1 MKERN
6 SYKEDDFRYREYE
19 LNEKELKKVSDY
31 TNYQFKSSKTR
42 LLIIYSFMGDIVAA
56 QVQENIIKDFSPEEI
71 KKLFGKIPE

>member
-1 MKERN
+1 MKEID

-19 LNEKELKKVSDY
+19 LNEKELKKVSNY

-42 LLIIYSFMGDIVAA
+42 LLIIYSFMGDMVTA

-71 KKLFGKIPE
+71 KKIFGKIPE

>member
-1 MKERN
+1 MKEIN
-6 SYKEDDFRYREYE
+6 AFNEDDFRYKEYE
-19 LNEKELKKVSDY
+19 LNEKELKKISDY

-42 LLIIYSFMGDIVAA
+42 LLIIYSFMGDMVAA